1 MTPNAKATLID
12 LEDSAGRTTATLVAS
27 LASRLAALYFVS
39 GADAIASLTSGFAAL
54 GRDVSK
60 TSAGAKLRG
69 ALSASLVATNGDALW
84 SALRIGE
91 NASSAIP
98 TPILDQLRNDV
109 ALLVAEDLENVI
121 GMLPIP
127 PEAPTGA
134 LPKPQ
139 EKVTFMDFIL
149 GYWAFS
155 KETAAAIEA
164 LAQLGSSTQVEVH
177 PIAKSV
183 LSGSILR

>member
-1 MTPNAKATLID
+1 MTLNAKATLID

-27 LASRLAALYFVS
+27 LASRLATLYFVS

-54 GRDVSK
+54 GCEVSK
-60 TSAGAKLRG
+60 TSAGAKLRRT
-69 ALSASLVATNGDALW
+69 LSTSPVAANGDAIW

-91 NASSAIP
+91 NASGAIP
-98 TPILDQLRNDV
+98 TPVLDQLRNDV

-127 PEAPTGA
+127 AEAPTGE
-134 LPKPQ
+134 PSKPQ

-164 LAQLGSSTQVEVH
+164 LAQLGSPTQVEVY
-177 PIAKSV
+177 PIAKPA